1 MLTAV
6 IATFVIG
13 YIVIVFEHPL
23 HLDKTVPA
31 LLMGAI
37 CWALISMGF
46 NFGMLDIVNG
56 HEHLFTM
63 SHDVM
68 DALQAIVASGGSDEQ
83 LVQAFSQSVSNM
95 PDLSAE
101 VQTEYVHR
109 FEETLHH
116 MHEAG
121 ATITGE
127 SIGEAFHHTNEEGF
141 GSNLIHHLGKT
152 AEILIFLIGAM
163 TIVEIVDL
171 HRGFDILKGWIKTR
185 SRKKLLWIVG
195 VLGFILSAIIDNLT
209 ATIVLVTLLRKLVPD
224 REQRIWYVALI
235 VIAANAGGAWS
246 PIGDVTTTMLWI
258 GKRVTTAGLMEFLVL
273 PSLVCFVVPFAIA
286 SFMKPFQG
294 QIITPELESDEG
306 VSETNE
312 RLLSSKTMLFLGL
325 GMIVFVPIFK
335 TVTHLPPYIGMMLS
349 LGVVWLVSEYIHPEE
364 DFTDERKA
372 AYSAHK
378 ALSRIEMSSIL
389 FFLGILMAVAAL
401 ETIAVGNVGSLR
413 YVADQLRAVIPNQ
426 DIVIV
431 VLGFLSA
438 IIDNVPL
445 VAASMGMYDL
455 ANFPEDNRLWHF
467 IAYSAGTGG
476 SMLII
481 GSAAGV
487 AAMGMERI
495 DFIWYLKKIGWLAFL
510 GFAAGAV
517 VFLVIENLF
526 NIG

>member
-1 MLTAV
+1 MLAAV
-6 IATFVIG
+6 VACFVIG

-23 HLDKTVPA
+23 RLDKTVPA

-37 CWALISMGF
+37 CWALLSLGF
-46 NFGMLDIVNG
+46 NAGTLEIINTEGEVFNMMNSISGEAMEVG
-56 HEHLFTM
+56 H
-63 SHDVM
+63 
-68 DALQAIVASGGSDEQ
+68 
-83 LVQAFSQSVSNM
+83 
-95 PDLSAE
+95 
-101 VQTEYVHR
+101 
-109 FEETLHH
+109 
-116 MHEAG
+116 AG
-121 ATITGE
+121 AHE
-127 SIGEAFHHTNEEGF
+127 VAEEGF
-141 GSNLIHHLGKT
+141 VGALLHHLGKT

-171 HRGFDILKGWIKTR
+171 HRGFDILKGWVNTR
-185 SRKKLLWIVG
+185 SKKKLLWIVG
-195 VLGFILSAIIDNLT
+195 ALGFILSAIIDNLT

-258 GKRVTTAGLMEFLVL
+258 GKRVSTAGLMEFLIV
-273 PSLVCFVVPFAIA
+273 PSLICFVLPFAIA

-294 QIITPELESDEG
+294 TINLAADEDEVDQG
-306 VSETNE
+306 

-325 GMIVFVPIFK
+325 GMIVFVPVFK
-335 TVTHLPPYIGMMLS
+335 TITHLPPYLGMMLS

-364 DFTDERKA
+364 DFTEERKA
-372 AYSAHK
+372 KYSAHN

-401 ETIAVGNVGSLR
+401 ETIVVNGVGALRAVAES
-413 YVADQLRAVIPNQ
+413 LRAVIPSE
-426 DIVIV
+426 DVVIII
-431 VLGFLSA
+431 LGFLSA

-455 ANFPEDNRLWHF
+455 ANYPIDARLWHF

-495 DFIWYLKKIGWLAFL
+495 DFIWYFKKIAWLAFA

-517 VFLVIENLF
+517 AFIIIESLF
-526 NIG
+526 NIGVTH

>member
-1 MLTAV
+1 MIAAV
-6 IATFVIG
+6 VACFVIG

-23 HLDKTVPA
+23 RLDKTVPA

-37 CWALISMGF
+37 CWALLSLGF
-46 NFGMLDIVNG
+46 NSGTLEIVNTEGEVFNMFNSLSGEAMEVG
-56 HEHLFTM
+56 H
-63 SHDVM
+63 
-68 DALQAIVASGGSDEQ
+68 
-83 LVQAFSQSVSNM
+83 
-95 PDLSAE
+95 
-101 VQTEYVHR
+101 
-109 FEETLHH
+109 
-116 MHEAG
+116 AG
-121 ATITGE
+121 AHEI
-127 SIGEAFHHTNEEGF
+127 AEEGF
-141 GSNLIHHLGKT
+141 VGTLLHHLGKT

-171 HRGFDILKGWIKTR
+171 HRGFDVLKGWVRTR
-185 SRKKLLWIVG
+185 NKRRLLWIVG

-224 REQRIWYVALI
+224 RDMRIWYVALI
-235 VIAANAGGAWS
+235 IIAANAGGAWS

-258 GKRVTTAGLMEFLVL
+258 GKRVSTSGLMEYLIV
-273 PSLVCFVVPFAIA
+273 PSLVCFVVPFLIA
-286 SFMKPFQG
+286 SFMQPFQG
-294 QIITPELESDEG
+294 ELEMVELTAAEEEDQS
-306 VSETNE
+306 

-335 TVTHLPPYIGMMLS
+335 TLTHLPPYLGMMLS

-364 DFTDERKA
+364 DFTEERKA
-372 AYSAHK
+372 KYSAHK

-389 FFLGILMAVAAL
+389 FFLGILMSVAAL
-401 ETIAVGNVGSLR
+401 ESMVVNGVGSLR
-413 YVADQLRAVIPNQ
+413 AVAESLRSVIPNE
-426 DIVIV
+426 DIVII

-455 ANFPEDNRLWHF
+455 ATHPIDARLWHF

-495 DFIWYLKKIGWLAFL
+495 DFIWYFKKIAWLAFV

-517 VFLVIENLF
+517 TFLIIESTF
-526 NIG
+526 NIGH